1 MLYLISCV
9 VRNICQQFQFDDN
22 SHSDLKDNCMWPWWF
37 TKNNFEWFADLTIWL
52 KESEAFLQ
60 YGKCH
65 PCVCGC
71 TNKGVT
77 LLAEAMICFCC
88 KQSRP
93 VVHRMSLASL
103 KRNGFKRVIKGH
115 SNLMGGSCF
124 QHLYYSTCS
133 NAVAKNHCN

>member
-1 MLYLISCV
+1 MISM
-9 VRNICQQFQFDDN
+9 RSSTNRTEN
-22 SHSDLKDNCMWPWWF
+22 SHVGSLV
-37 TKNNFEWFADLTIWL
+37 TILIISINNLEHF
-52 KESEAFLQ
+52 
-60 YGKCH
+60 GGNCH

-93 VVHRMSLASL
+93 VIHRMSLASL

-133 NAVAKNHCN
+133 SAVEGTIATNK